1 MQDVQEM
8 FSDVWQETSR
18 VPWAKH
24 LGAQPKK
31 SSRRV
36 WSCETVRVLDEG
48 GMVDSMKWAVFWFLF
63 VKIFSASHL

>member
-24 LGAQPKK
+24 LGAKPKK
-31 SSRRV
+31 IGGRKFCRV
-36 WSCETVRVLDEG
+36 RL
-48 GMVDSMKWAVFWFLF
+48 
-63 VKIFSASHL
+63 